1 MLIEPTAS
9 ANVTS
14 STGQLFGQD
23 GLRGRPLGLEDKL
36 LLTAEEVAALLGLSR
51 SRVYELLYAKA
62 IVSVKIGKS
71 RRIRRTDLEQFVA
84 SLEDDE

>member
-1 MLIEPTAS
+1 
-9 ANVTS
+9 
-14 STGQLFGQD
+14 
-23 GLRGRPLGLEDKL
+23 LGLEDKL